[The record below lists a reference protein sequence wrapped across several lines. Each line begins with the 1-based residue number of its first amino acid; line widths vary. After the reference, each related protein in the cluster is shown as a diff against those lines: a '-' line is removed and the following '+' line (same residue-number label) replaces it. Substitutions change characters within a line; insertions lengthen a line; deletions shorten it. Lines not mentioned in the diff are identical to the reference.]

1 MSEAGKEVIGHYY
14 RDTATSLLY
23 GPKTTAG
30 WDGGFSL
37 KCATGAP
44 GAAGSATLSGA
55 GSPAPNLGKAGDYCL
70 TYYG

>member
-1 MSEAGKEVIGHYY
+1 M
-14 RDTATSLLY
+14 Y
-23 GPKTTAG
+23 GLKTTAG
-30 WDGGFSL
+30 WRGGFSL
-37 KCATGAP
+37 NGATGAP